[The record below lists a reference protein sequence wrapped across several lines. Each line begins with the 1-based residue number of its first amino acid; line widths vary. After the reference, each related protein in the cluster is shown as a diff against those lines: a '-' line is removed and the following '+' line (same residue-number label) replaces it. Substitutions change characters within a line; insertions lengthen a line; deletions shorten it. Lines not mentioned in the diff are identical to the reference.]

1 MTYGGEKMYQK
12 AIVTFIDIL
21 GFGNFVKQSDAD
33 AINRVLDAVEKST
46 SPVHLDDVVKKDDH
60 AEVVSFSDSI
70 VRIRKI
76 ETKANQQYPMGL
88 LFQELISLVHAQGE
102 LIDFD
107 IIIRGAVSVGD
118 IYISGCRV
126 FGPGLIEA
134 YELESKY
141 ALYPRIIIDPHLI
154 QEYKM
159 NKLLKAKWHSVE
171 DELEIVGSLLRQ
183 GDDGM
188 WFIDYATALEQ
199 ELNEPEMYPIFLRR
213 HREVILS
220 GAKNHAKLNAI
231 LSKFVWMANYHN
243 QIISNMHDKA
253 FETYDLD
260 KDDFIIT
267 SEEILALQYMKQ

>member
-1 MTYGGEKMYQK
+1 MYQK
-12 AIVTFIDIL
+12 AIVTFLDIL
-21 GFGNFVKQSDAD
+21 GFSDLVKQSDAK

-46 SPVHLDDVVKKDDH
+46 SPVILDDVAEKDVH

-70 VRIRKI
+70 VRVRKI
-76 ETKANQQYPMGL
+76 ETKSNQKYPMGL

-107 IIIRGAVSVGD
+107 IIIRGSVSVGD
-118 IYISGCRV
+118 IYISGGRV

-141 ALYPRIIIDPHLI
+141 ALYPRIVIDPRLI
-154 QEYKM
+154 QEYKTS
-159 NKLLKAKWHSVE
+159 NLLKAKWHSVE
-171 DELEIVGSLLRQ
+171 DELKIIGNLLRQ

-188 WFIDYATALEQ
+188 WFIDYVTALEQ
-199 ELNEPEMYPIFLRR
+199 ELDEPEMYPNFLRR

-243 QIISNMHDKA
+243 QIISIMHDEV
-253 FETYDLD
+253 FENYDID
-260 KDDFIIT
+260 KNDFIIT
-267 SEEILALQYMKQ
+267 SKEIPALQYLEP

>member
-1 MTYGGEKMYQK
+1 MAKKKMYQK

-21 GFGNFVKQSDAD
+21 GFGDFVRQSDAKT
-33 AINRVLDAVEKST
+33 INRVLDAVEKSA
-46 SPVHLDDVVKKDDH
+46 SPVLLGDVVKKDDH

-76 ETKANQQYPMGL
+76 ETKANQQYPIGL

-107 IIIRGAVSVGD
+107 IIIRGGVSVGD
-118 IYISGCRV
+118 IYISGGRV

-141 ALYPRIIIDPHLI
+141 ALYPRIIIDPRLI
-154 QEYKM
+154 QEYKT
-159 NKLLKAKWHSVE
+159 NKLLKANWHSVE

-188 WFIDYATALEQ
+188 WFIDYVAALEQ
-199 ELNEPEMYPIFLRR
+199 ELDEPEMYPIFLRR

-220 GAKNHAKLNAI
+220 GAKNHAKLNSI

-243 QIISNMHDKA
+243 QIISSLHDEA
-253 FETYDLD
+253 FENYDLD

-267 SEEILALQYMKQ
+267 SKEIPALQYMKP